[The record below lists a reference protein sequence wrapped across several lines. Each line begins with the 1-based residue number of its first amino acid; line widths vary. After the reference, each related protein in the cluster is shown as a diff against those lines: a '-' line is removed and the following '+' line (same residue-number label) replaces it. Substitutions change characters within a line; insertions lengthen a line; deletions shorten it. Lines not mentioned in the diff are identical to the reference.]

1 MATKSL
7 LNNAIRLSF
16 IFISIIFIVHFT
28 RAYSQGGQ
36 NCLSKENCTV
46 MDDYLLLVNP
56 HNIAAGNFLNRSFI
70 SVSIQNQLFIKE
82 LMNEEI
88 SAQWIYKTNAFSVDI
103 RHFGYS
109 KYGEM
114 KISAGYSKQFG
125 NKIAIGLNF
134 HYLLNH
140 AIHYKA
146 QNSFTFDLS
155 FQAAISEKFGLGLA
169 VYNPARLKYGI
180 KGGQMIPI
188 EFIYDCYY
196 KIGKKLLLFSE
207 IEKKIPGAF
216 NIGFGMSYHLAPM
229 SFSGLVSLTSCS
241 FLISVEWHS
250 FIFAIRTDFY
260 YKTGISPTLDLY
272 YLF

>member
-1 MATKSL
+1 MANKSL
-7 LNNAIRLSF
+7 SNKAFRLFF
-16 IFISIIFIVHFT
+16 IFITPLIIGYSPHL
-28 RAYSQGGQ
+28 YSQEGA
-36 NCLSKENCTV
+36 NCLLEECGSEQ
-46 MDDYLLLVNP
+46 LLLYKG
-56 HNIAAGNFLNRSFI
+56 NIAAQNLVNSSFI
-70 SVSIQNQLFIKE
+70 SVSIQNQFLIKE
-82 LMNEEI
+82 LMIEEVR
-88 SAQWIYKTNAFSVDI
+88 AQWIYKTNGFSMAI

-114 KISAGYSKQFG
+114 KISAGYSKRFG

-146 QNSFTFDLS
+146 QNSVTFDLS
-155 FQAAISEKFGLGLA
+155 FQAAITEKFGFGLD

-180 KGGQMIPI
+180 KGGQMIPV

-196 KIGKKLLLFSE
+196 KISKKLLFFGE

-216 NIGFGMSYHLAPM
+216 NLGLGMSYHLSPL